1 MHVVATN
8 VILWLWTL
16 RKESLEE
23 AIEFQHEAEAKIE
36 RISHVEIEDR
46 EDLVRFVSILN
57 TPGSAK

>member
-36 RISHVEIEDR
+36 RMDKD
-46 EDLVRFVSILN
+46 DLVRLTTASN
-57 TPGSAK
+57 TL